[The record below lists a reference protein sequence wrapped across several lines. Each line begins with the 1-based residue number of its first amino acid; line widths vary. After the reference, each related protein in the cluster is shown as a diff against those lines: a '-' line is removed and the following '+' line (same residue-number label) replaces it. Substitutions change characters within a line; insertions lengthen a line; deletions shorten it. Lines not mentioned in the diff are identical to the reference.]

1 MNNTYIIRL
10 SDGQDT
16 VIELPKP
23 EVEKAGKVW
32 VFDHEGE
39 QYTLHHDAFFM
50 DQWTLG
56 TAQYYEWYGSEGFGE
71 IGKPEHGRYKPKGGV
86 EMILFE
92 TEHEVLRNGS
102 DLVHK
107 LQEQLN
113 KEGRYTK
120 YDFRRTKKIHDDL
133 AKHTSSFER
142 VIDRQ
147 RRNMHEVFPEIL
159 EDNSLPSL
167 MPYDRPWEIVCKNG
181 KFFYLD
187 RGTSHLA
194 ESKI

>member
-23 EVEKAGKVW
+23 KVEKDGKVW

-56 TAQYYEWYGSEGFGE
+56 FAQYYEWYGSEGFGE
-71 IGKPEHGRYKPKGGV
+71 VGKPEHGRYKPKGGV

-92 TEHEVLRNGS
+92 TEHEVLQNGS

-120 YDFRRTKKIHDDL
+120 YDFRRT
-133 AKHTSSFER
+133 
-142 VIDRQ
+142 
-147 RRNMHEVFPEIL
+147 NMHEASWTTGCSASGQRCVFPEIL

-181 KFFYLD
+181 KFFHLD